1 MNDVKKCDE
10 SIKNE
15 SSLLEGI
22 NEFEEFLSSLY
33 PISDK
38 LKEKIR
44 EQVELLADDGKIN
57 KKQ

>member
-1 MNDVKKCDE
+1 LLIGDFSNKGKHVEHRKSEMNDVKKCDE

-33 PISDK
+33 P
-38 LKEKIR
+38 R
-44 EQVELLADDGKIN
+44 
-57 KKQ
+57 